1 MKQEP
6 TETIEQFAFRFKNVL
21 HQLDKLGES
30 LTKHCPTYSIAQFI
44 SRVHP
49 QISQHFIVKAEEFKQ
64 LDKTIEA
71 ARRIEQSFK
80 MHEVKES
87 DTDNNLSSSL
97 SDWKPL
103 GALSTQPTK
112 GGIRNVPEKNPVKAC
127 SQCGDPSHL
136 QRSCPP
142 NKPVQ
147 QRPQLPPPKPEIC
160 RNYNRFLTSH
170 CEQSNNK
177 CSAGRLHKCL
187 ECNKWGCKALR
198 HQPNLR
204 SNPPNSVHPS
214 SNFCESHNPVYPAQ
228 PHATAGATKPCNTQP
243 NSSSRSDPQIFG
255 LPAVTNPQGVL
266 QSRHIL
272 WAPVSSAG
280 VKLPLPIDSCCSVSL
295 VSQAHADIVIS
306 KRPDL
311 EFENLEEPIP
321 VSVADARSKLSAI
334 ATMQI
339 PIVWDGGKESIF
351 TMLVVP
357 QLSWPILFGENHL
370 HSTKALVDHAVPS
383 IEFRHPSMQFMIKCS
398 LEKPQQAF

>member
-1 MKQEP
+1 
-6 TETIEQFAFRFKNVL
+6 L
-21 HQLDKLGES
+21 
-30 LTKHCPTYSIAQFI
+30 
-44 SRVHP
+44 
-49 QISQHFIVKAEEFKQ
+49 
-64 LDKTIEA
+64 
-71 ARRIEQSFK
+71 
-80 MHEVKES
+80 
-87 DTDNNLSSSL
+87 
-97 SDWKPL
+97 
-103 GALSTQPTK
+103 
-112 GGIRNVPEKNPVKAC
+112 
-127 SQCGDPSHL
+127 
-136 QRSCPP
+136 

-147 QRPQLPPPKPEIC
+147 QRPQLLPPKPEIC

-198 HQPNLR
+198 HQSNLR

-311 EFENLEEPIP
+311 
-321 VSVADARSKLSAI
+321 
-334 ATMQI
+334 
-339 PIVWDGGKESIF
+339 
-351 TMLVVP
+351 
-357 QLSWPILFGENHL
+357 
-370 HSTKALVDHAVPS
+370 
-383 IEFRHPSMQFMIKCS
+383 
-398 LEKPQQAF
+398 

>member
-1 MKQEP
+1 M
-6 TETIEQFAFRFKNVL
+6 
-21 HQLDKLGES
+21 
-30 LTKHCPTYSIAQFI
+30 
-44 SRVHP
+44 
-49 QISQHFIVKAEEFKQ
+49 
-64 LDKTIEA
+64 
-71 ARRIEQSFK
+71 
-80 MHEVKES
+80 
-87 DTDNNLSSSL
+87 
-97 SDWKPL
+97 
-103 GALSTQPTK
+103 
-112 GGIRNVPEKNPVKAC
+112 
-127 SQCGDPSHL
+127 
-136 QRSCPP
+136 

-204 SNPPNSVHPS
+204 SNPPNSVHPY

-228 PHATAGATKPCNTQP
+228 PYSTAGATKPCNTQP

-255 LPAVTNPQGVL
+255 LPAVTNAQGVL

-280 VKLPLPIDSCCSVSL
+280 VKLPLPIDSCCSLSL
-295 VSQAHADIVIS
+295 VSQAHADIVIF

-311 EFENLEEPIP
+311 KFENLEEPIS

-357 QLSWPILFGENHL
+357 QLSWPILFVENHL
-370 HSTKALVDHAVPS
+370 HSTKALVDHVVPS

-398 LEKPQQAF
+398 H